1 MGMYHISISKPI
13 VDNLATVGI
22 GIDGETGF
30 EAYYNIYVNDQIN
43 IVADV
48 QVIDPIV
55 TVRDPVTIFGLRT
68 SVKF

>member
-30 EAYYNIYVNDQIN
+30 EAYYNIYDNDQIN